1 MDNADLGPAMAQS
14 YAEGLG
20 KTAQRDNAFL
30 ATVLLNVISAALPN
44 YFEPSTIKLLQEI
57 ARR

>member
-1 MDNADLGPAMAQS
+1 MAQS

-30 ATVLLNVISAALPN
+30 ATVLLNVISAVLPN
-44 YFEPSTIKLLQEI
+44 YFDPNTIRLLQEI